1 MSLLRHFATVGGG
14 TIVSRVL
21 GFTRDVLTA
30 SALGTGPV
38 ADAFF
43 VAFRLPNLF
52 RRIFAEG
59 AFNAAFIP
67 LFAKELEG
75 EGARSARRFA
85 EQSMAALLFVLL
97 LLTALAEIAM
107 PAFMLLLAPGF
118 TDDPGKFDFSVLLTR
133 ITFPY
138 LTFISLVALLSGV
151 LNALGRFAAA
161 AFAPALLNAV
171 LIGALLAIHAV
182 NADGS
187 ETAGIYLSI
196 GVFVAGVVQ
205 LLMLAWAARRAGMGL
220 SLVRPR
226 WTPGIKR
233 LVALGIPGV
242 IAGGITQINIMVGTM
257 IASMQDRAV
266 SFLYYADRL
275 YQLPL
280 GTIGIAIGIV
290 LLPELSRRLRAG
302 DGEAVMNGQ
311 NRALEFA
318 LTLTLPCAAALF
330 FVPDAIIRGLFER
343 GAFGPEDTAATAAAL
358 AAFALGL
365 PAFVLNKV
373 FAPAFFAR
381 EDTKTPMYYA
391 AVNVAANIGFSLLL
405 FRYFGHVGI
414 AAGTTIAGW
423 INSGLLGYKLWQ
435 TGHLVP
441 DARLKRR
448 TLLALNAT
456 AWMSV
461 ALLLANRLLAPLA
474 GHGQLWAVA
483 VMLILVFVGLVV
495 FGGLAAATGVM
506 TKADLGRAFS
516 KRAAKAETP
525 PADADL

>member
-1 MSLLRHFATVGGG
+1 MALIKHFATVGGG

-59 AFNAAFIP
+59 AFNAAFVP

-75 EGARSARRFA
+75 EGARQARRFA
-85 EQSMAALLFVLL
+85 EEALAALLFALVA
-97 LLTALAEIAM
+97 LTALAEIAM
-107 PAFMLLLAPGF
+107 PLFMVVLAPGF
-118 TDDPGKFDFSVLLTR
+118 VEEPGKFDLAVLLTR

-138 LTFISLVALLSGV
+138 LIFVSLVALLSGV
-151 LNALGRFAAA
+151 LNALSRFAAA

-171 LIGALLAIHAV
+171 LIVSLLLIHALEL
-182 NADGS
+182 DGS
-187 ETAGIYLSI
+187 EQAGIYLSV
-196 GVFVAGVVQ
+196 GVFFAGVAQ
-205 LLMLAWAARRAGMGL
+205 LVMLVIAARRVGMGL
-220 SLVRPR
+220 SLRRPR
-226 WTPGIKR
+226 MTPGIRR
-233 LVALGIPGV
+233 LITLGIPGV

-318 LTLTLPCAAALF
+318 LTLTLPCAAALLV
-330 FVPDAIIRGLFER
+330 VPDAIIRGLFQR

-358 AAFALGL
+358 AAFAIGL

-391 AVNVAANIGFSLLL
+391 GINVAANIAFSLAL
-405 FRYFGHVGI
+405 FPFLGHVGI
-414 AAGTTIAGW
+414 ALGTSIAGW
-423 INSGLLGYKLWQ
+423 INSGLLGWKLWT
-435 TGHLVP
+435 TGHFVP
-441 DARLKRR
+441 DARIKRR
-448 TLLALNAT
+448 TLLALHAT
-456 AWMSV
+456 AWMTAV
-461 ALLLANRLLAPLA
+461 LLLANWLLEPYALTGSVGA
-474 GHGQLWAVA
+474 ITVMIALVAIGFAVFA
-483 VMLILVFVGLVV
+483 
-495 FGGLAAATGVM
+495 GLALTTGVL
-506 TKADLGRAFS
+506 TRADFTRAFS
-516 KRAAKAETP
+516 KSAGPSETS
-525 PADADL
+525 A

>member
-1 MSLLRHFATVGGG
+1 MALLRHFATVGGG

-21 GFTRDVLTA
+21 GFARDVLTA

-59 AFNAAFIP
+59 AFNAAFVP
-67 LFAKELEG
+67 LFAKALEG
-75 EGARSARRFA
+75 EGARQARRFA
-85 EQSMAALLFVLL
+85 EESLAALLFALL
-97 LLTALAEIAM
+97 VLTALAEIAM
-107 PAFMLLLAPGF
+107 PVFMLLLAPGF
-118 TDDPGKFDFSVLLTR
+118 VEDPGKFGLSVLLTR

-171 LIGALLAIHAV
+171 LIGALLTIHAV
-182 NADGS
+182 QADGS
-187 ETAGIYLSI
+187 ETAGVYLAI
-196 GVFVAGVVQ
+196 GVFIAGIAQ
-205 LLMLAWAARRAGMGL
+205 LVMLGWAARRAGMGL
-220 SLVRPR
+220 TLVRPR
-226 WTPGIKR
+226 LTPGVKR

-257 IASMQDRAV
+257 IASLQDRAV

-302 DGEAVMNGQ
+302 DDEAVMNGQ

-318 LTLTLPCAAALF
+318 LTLTLPSAAALF

-358 AAFALGL
+358 AAFAVGL

-381 EDTKTPMYYA
+381 EDTRTPMYYA
-391 AVNVAANIGFSLLL
+391 GVNVAANIAFSLAL
-405 FRYFGHVGI
+405 FPAFGHVGI
-414 AAGTTIAGW
+414 AAGTSIAGW
-423 INSGLLGYKLWQ
+423 INSGLLGYTLWR

-441 DARLKRR
+441 DARVKRR
-448 TLLALNAT
+448 TLLALHAT
-456 AWMSV
+456 AWMSAALV
-461 ALLLANRLLAPLA
+461 ATNWLLAPLA
-474 GHGQLWAVA
+474 AHGSLGAVA
-483 VMLILVFVGLVV
+483 TLLILVGVGVVV
-495 FGGLAAATGVM
+495 FAGLAATTGVM
-506 TKADLGRAFS
+506 TRADLARAFS
-516 KRAAKAETP
+516 KSATKPEAPSA
-525 PADADL
+525 

>member
-14 TIVSRVL
+14 TIVSRIL

-52 RRIFAEG
+52 RRVFAEG
-59 AFNAAFIP
+59 AFNAAFVP
-67 LFAKELEG
+67 LFAKALEG
-75 EGARSARRFA
+75 EGSRQARRFA
-85 EQSMAALLFVLL
+85 EDALAALLFVLL
-97 LLTALAEIAM
+97 IFTAIAEIAM
-107 PAFMLLLAPGF
+107 PLFMLLLAPGF
-118 TDDPGKFDFSVLLTR
+118 VGDQGKFDLAVLLTR
-133 ITFPY
+133 IAFPY

-161 AFAPALLNAV
+161 AFAPALLNTV
-171 LIGALLAIHAV
+171 LIGALLLIHALKL
-182 NADGS
+182 DGS
-187 ETAGIYLSI
+187 ESAGVYLSW
-196 GVFVAGVVQ
+196 GVFVAGVAQ
-205 LLMLAWAARRAGMGL
+205 LVMLVIAARRAGMGL

-226 WTPGIKR
+226 FTPGVRR
-233 LVALGIPGV
+233 LVTLGIPGV

-257 IASMQDRAV
+257 IASLQERAV
-266 SFLYYADRL
+266 SYLYYADRL

-302 DGEAVMNGQ
+302 DHEGVMNGQ

-318 LTLTLPCAAALF
+318 LTLTLPCAAALMV
-330 FVPDAIIRGLFER
+330 VPGPIIRGLFER
-343 GAFGPEDTAATAAAL
+343 GAFGPQDTAATAAAL
-358 AAFALGL
+358 AAFAAGL

-391 AVNVAANIGFSLLL
+391 GINVAANIAFSLAL
-405 FRYFGHVGI
+405 FPFFGHVGI
-414 AAGTTIAGW
+414 AAGTSIAGW
-423 INSGLLGYKLWQ
+423 INSGLLGYTLWR

-441 DARLKRR
+441 DARIRKR

-456 AWMSV
+456 VWMAA
-461 ALLLANRLLAPLA
+461 ALLAADWLLAPLSA
-474 GHGQLWAVA
+474 TGSLGAVA
-483 VMLILVFVGLVV
+483 TLLILVAVGVVV

-506 TKADLGRAFS
+506 TRADLGRAFS
-516 KRAAKAETP
+516 KPAAKTEFP
-525 PADADL
+525 FD